1 MTPATACS
9 VRAAE
14 RPAARLPSTRLDA
27 ARDASV
33 HEPVLRSVATSSQQR
48 KRQQHAPNVRQPQ
61 ARFADDD
68 VALDIDVVARE
79 TAGALKGMVGGG
91 EAKGLSAPTT
101 EAIKREARGGT
112 CEAWPRAFVHD
123 GNPLGERA
131 PPRRRQIIIETKM
144 ESVC

>member
-1 MTPATACS
+1 MSGKEAGS
-9 VRAAE
+9 EAAE
-14 RPAARLPSTRLDA
+14 HEARCGARRERPRACAALGID
-27 ARDASV
+27 
-33 HEPVLRSVATSSQQR
+33 EQR
-48 KRQQHAPNVRQPQ
+48 KRQQHAPNKVQVRQPQ

-68 VALDIDVVARE
+68 VALDEDVVARE
-79 TAGALKGMVGGG
+79 TAGTLKGMVVGG
-91 EAKGLSAPTT
+91 ETKGLSAPTT

-144 ESVC
+144 ESVCS

>member
-9 VRAAE
+9 VREWQRSRQRGCRARGSMRRTTRASTSLCCARYRRAAQTA
-14 RPAARLPSTRLDA
+14 AARA
-27 ARDASV
+27 
-33 HEPVLRSVATSSQQR
+33 EQ
-48 KRQQHAPNVRQPQ
+48 VRQPQ

-68 VALDIDVVARE
+68 VALDEDVVARE
-79 TAGALKGMVGGG
+79 TAGTLKGMVVGG

-101 EAIKREARGGT
+101 EAIKREARGGA

-144 ESVC
+144 ESVCS